1 MGCKRKVSA
10 IELQRL
16 GLGLNRKPS
25 AEQES
30 LGCPGMGVGVGIM
43 TAGASCRPQSL
54 RSALAKI
61 SAQSRVPNQPFAFSV
76 STTGQWEECALLI
89 SSD

>member
-1 MGCKRKVSA
+1 MQKESVCDRIAEIGTWPKSPAECRAGK
-10 IELQRL
+10 L
-16 GLGLNRKPS
+16 GVPRNG
-25 AEQES
+25 
-30 LGCPGMGVGVGIM
+30 GVGVGIM

-61 SAQSRVPNQPFAFSV
+61 SAQSRVPNQPFAFSA